1 MDDVKMGLVKVKEGQ
16 VEGEMV
22 SADTLTCKKA
32 GLDWV
37 RYLAILLAGIMSG
50 SEGGCRGRE
59 PE

>member
-1 MDDVKMGLVKVKEGQ
+1 VGFVKVKEGQ

-22 SADTLTCKKA
+22 AADTLTYVRELA
-32 GLDWV
+32 WSAEWF